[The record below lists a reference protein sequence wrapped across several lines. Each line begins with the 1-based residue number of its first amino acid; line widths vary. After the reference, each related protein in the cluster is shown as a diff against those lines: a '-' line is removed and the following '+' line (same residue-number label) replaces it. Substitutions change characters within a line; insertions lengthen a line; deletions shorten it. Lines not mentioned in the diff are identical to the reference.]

1 MDNKLNIWSSI
12 SSVLDGN
19 STEKEQQQVKGWMN
33 EDKKNQQFFDRLKHT
48 SYSPEIESKAAAV
61 QNIIYI
67 KTQEKIKRL
76 ILKRKIRLW
85 QYMTAASVALLFVV
99 GAFSLLQIKSSMQP
113 VNIESKSPAGSTSR
127 LELGDGTIVQLN
139 AGSTINY
146 PSHFVGDNRTVSLNG
161 EAYFEVAKDAK
172 HPFVVETN
180 QLRVK
185 VLGTHF
191 NIKSYEDDYRVITT
205 LMEGSVSVE
214 LGKNTTVPGKS
225 VILKPN
231 QQIIFDKETNK
242 VSIAEVNASLYAVW
256 KDGECFFEG
265 EKLKDIA
272 KILERQF
279 GTPITIISPNLENQ
293 VFSGFFNKAEGL
305 FHILNSF
312 KRNRNL
318 DYRLNDSGIEI
329 FEINS
334 K

>member
-12 SSVLDGN
+12 SSVLDG
-19 STEKEQQQVKGWMN
+19 TFTQEEKQQVKDWMN
-33 EDKKNQQFFDRLKHT
+33 EDKKNQLFFDRLKHT
-48 SYSPEIESKAAAV
+48 SYSPEIENKAAAV

-85 QYMTAASVALLFVV
+85 QYVAAASVTLLFIV
-99 GAFSLLQIKSSMQP
+99 GGLSLLHIESSIQP
-113 VNIESKSPAGSTSR
+113 VIIESKSPAGSTSR

-139 AGSTINY
+139 AGSILNY
-146 PSHFVGDNRTVSLNG
+146 PSHFTGSSRTVFLNG
-161 EAYFEVAKDAK
+161 EAYFEVAKDKK

-180 QLRVK
+180 QLKIK

-191 NIKSYEDDYRVITT
+191 NIKSYENDYRVVTT

-214 LGKNTTVPGKS
+214 FDKDGNIPNRPV
-225 VILKPN
+225 VLKPN
-231 QQIIFDKETNK
+231 QQVVFDKETNK
-242 VSIAEVNASLYAVW
+242 ISIAEVNANLYAVW

-293 VFSGFFNKAEGL
+293 VFSGFFSKPEGL

-312 KRNRNL
+312 KKNRKL
-318 DYRLNDSGIEI
+318 DYHFNDSGIEI
-329 FEINS
+329 FEIE
-334 K
+334 